1 MPTIS
6 LRRNAVHEE
15 LRARVNHAED
25 ELNVAMRQQGAGPES
40 DFVKHLRHLYLA
52 ELEYKDNVLDKFATE
67 YPKYMG
73 PRRPR

>member
-25 ELNVAMRQQGAGPES
+25 ELNVAMLLEGSGPES
-40 DFVKHLRHLYLA
+40 NHVKYLRRLYLA
-52 ELEYKDNVLDKFATE
+52 ELKNKCDTLDRFSAEYT
-67 YPKYMG
+67 KYIAS
-73 PRRPR
+73 RRSR